1 MEEAVAY
8 IKNFVHLRK
17 EQWFSGERLGR
28 TRPMASTSILHASKT
43 RAHNP
48 LSETE
53 LIWMMA
59 MLMALQAFGI
69 DAILPALDEL
79 SVDLSVPGNERQ
91 FVVGVYLLTAGIGA
105 LVPGALADRFG
116 RRPIL
121 LGSIAVYI
129 SLSIASALVT
139 TFEALLV
146 VRAAQGFFG
155 AGIVALP
162 PAIIRDR
169 VGGDKMARMMSLIFV
184 IFLMVPA
191 IAPSIGELILLLA
204 NWHGIFVAMALQG
217 IIIGCWVYFR
227 LPESLTE
234 ENRQEIRPGVIGRNM
249 VQALSLPS
257 VIGYVIGGAVVF
269 GALFGFINSSQQLIT
284 ETFGAG
290 DIFPIV
296 FGICAGSMA
305 LASWS
310 NSRIVERFGARRVSH
325 TAVFVFILVAGA
337 QVFFAFQPEQNLYIF
352 VPLMATNMMLLGFVG
367 SNFGAIAMNPFF
379 HIAGAASSAHGFIRL
394 TTAAGLGAAIG
405 FAFDGTA
412 RPLAL
417 ALLTSGLVCLALVLF
432 SEKGRLFGPPDSKT
446 GPTRMRHM

>member
-1 MEEAVAY
+1 MATA
-8 IKNFVHLRK
+8 KPSLTPSK
-17 EQWFSGERLGR
+17 GLG
-28 TRPMASTSILHASKT
+28 
-43 RAHNP
+43 
-48 LSETE
+48 ETE

-69 DAILPALDEL
+69 DAMLPALDEMAL
-79 SVDLSVPGNERQ
+79 ALSVPGNDRQ
-91 FVVGVYLLTAGIGA
+91 FVIGVYLLTAGIGA

-129 SLSIASALVT
+129 ALSLASAIAT
-139 TFEALLV
+139 TYEMLIAI
-146 VRAAQGFFG
+146 RAAQGFFG

-191 IAPSIGELILLLA
+191 IAPSIGELILLIA
-204 NWHGIFVAMALQG
+204 DWRAIFAAMALQG
-217 IIIGCWVYFR
+217 MIVGTWVYFR

-234 ENRQEIRPGVIGRNM
+234 ENRQEIRPGIIARNM
-249 VQALSLPS
+249 GTALSKPS
-257 VIGYVIGGAVVF
+257 VIGYVFGSSLVF

-284 ETFGAG
+284 ETFDAG
-290 DIFPIV
+290 DIFPMI

-325 TAVFVFILVAGA
+325 TALFAFIIVASL
-337 QVFFAFQPEQNLYIF
+337 QVYFAFQPDETLVQF
-352 VPLMATNMMLLGFVG
+352 VPLMAINMMLLGFIG

-379 HIAGAASSAHGFIRL
+379 SIAGAASSAHGFVRM
-394 TTAAGLGAAIG
+394 TTASLLGGLIG
-405 FAFDGTA
+405 YAFDGTA
-412 RPLAL
+412 RPLAI
-417 ALLTSGLVCLALVLF
+417 ALLASGIMCLLLVLF
-432 SEKGRLFGPPDSKT
+432 SEKGKLFGPPDAEL
-446 GPTRMRHM
+446 GPTRLRNV